1 MIVVPIVV
9 MVIVVVIVVLTVA
22 SVIAYYWR
30 KMSTPRDHKA
40 DSECAIDDDNI
51 DGYNQRPLNQL
62 AAYID
67 SDTEKTLE
75 ENSVITNMVL

>member
-1 MIVVPIVV
+1 MIVVSIV
-9 MVIVVVIVVLTVA
+9 VVVIVVVVVVLIAV
-22 SVIAYYWR
+22 SVIAYYCR
-30 KMSTPRDHKA
+30 KMSTPRDHEA

-67 SDTEKTLE
+67 SDTEKTLD
-75 ENSVITNMVL
+75 ENNVITNMVL